1 MAFDREGD
9 IPALTNKVILV
20 TGANEVLGKQ
30 TVLDLARH
38 HPAKIYLAARSRPK
52 AEAALEE
59 IQSKIGPNCAPI
71 ALLDLDLASLDSVAR
86 AAEQIKAQESR
97 LDILIANAG
106 VMGAEGATKDGY
118 EIQFGVNHLGH
129 ALLIRLLLPLL
140 LRTAQRDDV
149 AVGETRVV
157 VVGSLAEKHAA
168 PADAIYPFAEL
179 ERGEAPSMKGI
190 MAKYGLSKLANVH
203 YTAQLARHY
212 PEGESGVRFVALH
225 PGAVRTNLGDM
236 LKTWPRLQ
244 KVLRGVAGLFVGM
257 VPVEEGVCGQLWAAT
272 WPVGR
277 VGGPGEPRSGVFYHP
292 VGVEGMGSPLAYDE
306 GKAGELWEWTERA
319 LGVYLEGHGVI

>member
-1 MAFDREGD
+1 MTFKPDVD

-20 TGANEVLGKQ
+20 TGANEGLGKQ

-52 AEAALEE
+52 AEAALKE
-59 IQSKIGPNCAPI
+59 IQSKVEPSCAPI

-86 AAEQIKAQESR
+86 AAAQIKAQESR

-106 VMGAEGATKDGY
+106 VLGANGATKDGY
-118 EIQFGVNHLGH
+118 EIHFGVNHLGH

-140 LRTAQRDDV
+140 LCTAQREDV

-157 VVGSLAEKHAA
+157 VVGSYAEKFAA
-168 PADAIYPFAEL
+168 RAEVVYPFAEL
-179 ERGEAPSMKGI
+179 ERGEAPSVKGV
-190 MAKYGLSKLANVH
+190 MARYGLSKLANVH

-212 PEGESGVRFVALH
+212 PEGEFGVRFVALH

-236 LKTWPRLQ
+236 LKTWPRVQ
-244 KVLRGVAGLFVGM
+244 SVLRGLVGLFVGM
-257 VPVEEGVCGQLWAAT
+257 VSVEEGVWGQLWAAT

-277 VGGPGEPRSGVFYHP
+277 MGGPGEPRSGGFYHP
-292 VGVEGMGSPLAYDE
+292 VGVEGKGTPLAYDE
-306 GKAGELWEWTERA
+306 AKAEELWEWTERV
-319 LGVYLEGHGVI
+319 LGAYLEGHDET